1 MEKLWPPYINY
12 TYYSE
17 LNRVFLLIPRSV
29 FINPP
34 LQARKVWKVQTK
46 INPWSQFPKKLY
58 IFSCRKHLHRKYA
71 REKLHEIEPHFTSF
85 FSETGLFKFS
95 GPLWIRGVHYCNF
108 HLFLT
113 LFRTT
118 ADPVVSPKLAYQ
130 HQQVC
135 CQFLQK
141 NKFLKYLASIFRKC
155 DISNGYVEVY
165 RFDLFFFLKKR
176 LYIFFF

>member
-1 MEKLWPPYINY
+1 MQEKFEKCRPKKN
-12 TYYSE
+12 S
-17 LNRVFLLIPRSV
+17 
-29 FINPP
+29 
-34 LQARKVWKVQTK
+34 
-46 INPWSQFPKKLY
+46 WSQFPKKLY

-118 ADPVVSPKLAYQ
+118 AASSGFTEIGLPTSTSVLPIFAKI
-130 HQQVC
+130 
-135 CQFLQK
+135 F
-141 NKFLKYLASIFRKC
+141 KFLKYLASIFRKC
-155 DISNGYVEVY
+155 DILCFKIV
-165 RFDLFFFLKKR
+165 FLKIIKVI
-176 LYIFFF
+176 YWKHFVPDKYEY